1 MNQKGATGEP
11 SSIAQLRKHL
21 APSPQRRGKR
31 HGPTGVYY
39 LLLQPNFL
47 IETRGFVFDSQ
58 IAICMIRS
66 DAIPCCLPRIGLAHD
81 RTSANLRNKR
91 ISLEDATMVNR
102 LCRSALTGF
111 GLLMAALSMPA
122 HAQPS
127 PKTVTLVVPF
137 AAGGGTDTVARLIG
151 EQMSRTLGQTIIIEN
166 VVGGGS
172 TLANDRV
179 ARSAPDGS
187 TVLINHVAL
196 LAAPSLFTNLRYD
209 TKTAFE
215 AVGLVNNAPMVLIGR
230 KSIPGAGPKDFVA
243 WIKAQGDKANFA
255 HGGIGTNSH
264 LCAVMMGNVLGFK
277 PTIVAYRGSAP
288 AIGDLLA
295 GQIDLLWDQVTNA
308 LPQIQAGTLHGIAIT
323 SSERLEQLK
332 DVPTTAELGM
342 PEVSYSMWHGL
353 YVAKGTPIETIG
365 ALNSALRKALSD
377 PGLLEKLKQ
386 LGTVPFPDNELTP
399 EAHARLFAA
408 DMVRVAKLVESSGIK
423 ASEAK

>member
-1 MNQKGATGEP
+1 M
-11 SSIAQLRKHL
+11 
-21 APSPQRRGKR
+21 
-31 HGPTGVYY
+31 Y
-39 LLLQPNFL
+39 
-47 IETRGFVFDSQ
+47 D
-58 IAICMIRS
+58 
-66 DAIPCCLPRIGLAHD
+66 
-81 RTSANLRNKR
+81 NKR
-91 ISLEDATMVNR
+91 ISLEGAMVVNR
-102 LCRSALTGF
+102 LCRNALTGIA
-111 GLLMAALSMPA
+111 LLMSALSMPA
-122 HAQPS
+122 HAQS
-127 PKTVTLVVPF
+127 SAKTVTFVVPF

-151 EQMSRTLGQTIIIEN
+151 EQMSRTLGQTIVIEN

-215 AVGLVNNAPMVLIGR
+215 PVGLVNNAPMVLIGR
-230 KSIPGAGPKDFVA
+230 KSIPGAGPKDYLT

-277 PTIVAYRGSAP
+277 PTIVAYRGSGP
-288 AIGDLLA
+288 AIGDMLA

-323 SSERLEQLK
+323 SPERLEQLK

-342 PEVSYSMWHGL
+342 PEVSYTMWHGL
-353 YVAKGTPIETIG
+353 YVAKGTPVETIG

-377 PGLLEKLKQ
+377 PVLLEKLKQ
-386 LGTVPFPDNELTP
+386 LGTLPFPDNELTP

>member
-1 MNQKGATGEP
+1 M
-11 SSIAQLRKHL
+11 
-21 APSPQRRGKR
+21 
-31 HGPTGVYY
+31 
-39 LLLQPNFL
+39 
-47 IETRGFVFDSQ
+47 IE
-58 IAICMIRS
+58 
-66 DAIPCCLPRIGLAHD
+66 
-81 RTSANLRNKR
+81 RTSATMRHDYKRLGEDAAVIHR
-91 ISLEDATMVNR
+91 ISR
-102 LCRSALTGF
+102 RALMGS
-111 GLLMAALSMPA
+111 GLLLAALA
-122 HAQPS
+122 TQGHAQSS
-127 PKTVTLVVPF
+127 PKTVTLVVPY

-151 EQMSRTLGQTIIIEN
+151 ERMSGALGQTFIIEN

-179 ARSAPDGS
+179 ARSTPDGS
-187 TVLINHVAL
+187 TILINHVAL

-215 AVGLVNNAPMVLIGR
+215 PVGLVNNAPMVLIGR
-230 KSIPGAGPKDFVA
+230 KTIPGAQPKDFVA

-277 PTIVAYRGSAP
+277 PTVVAYRGSAP

-323 SSERLEQLK
+323 SSKRLEQLK

-342 PEVSYSMWHGL
+342 PEVSYTMWHGL
-353 YVAKGTPIETIG
+353 YVAKGTPKETVG

-377 PGLLEKLKQ
+377 PVLLEKLTQ
-386 LGTVPFPDNELTP
+386 LGTLPFPEAELTP
-399 EAHARLFAA
+399 EAHARLFAS
-408 DMVRVAKLVESSGIK
+408 DLPRVAKLVESSGVR
-423 ASEAK
+423 ATEAK

>member
-1 MNQKGATGEP
+1 M
-11 SSIAQLRKHL
+11 
-21 APSPQRRGKR
+21 
-31 HGPTGVYY
+31 Y
-39 LLLQPNFL
+39 
-47 IETRGFVFDSQ
+47 D
-58 IAICMIRS
+58 
-66 DAIPCCLPRIGLAHD
+66 
-81 RTSANLRNKR
+81 NKR

-111 GLLMAALSMPA
+111 GLLMSALSMPA
-122 HAQPS
+122 HAQSS

-196 LAAPSLFTNLRYD
+196 LAAPSLFTDLRYD

-230 KSIPGAGPKDFVA
+230 KSIPGAGPKDFVD

-342 PEVSYSMWHGL
+342 PEVTYSMWHGL
-353 YVAKGTPIETIG
+353 YVAKGTPIQTIG

-386 LGTVPFPDNELTP
+386 LGTLPFPDNELTP

-408 DMVRVAKLVESSGIK
+408 DMLRVAKLVESSGIK
-423 ASEAK
+423 ATEAK

>member
-1 MNQKGATGEP
+1 M
-11 SSIAQLRKHL
+11 
-21 APSPQRRGKR
+21 
-31 HGPTGVYY
+31 V
-39 LLLQPNFL
+39 
-47 IETRGFVFDSQ
+47 D
-58 IAICMIRS
+58 
-66 DAIPCCLPRIGLAHD
+66 
-81 RTSANLRNKR
+81 NKR
-91 ISLEDATMVNR
+91 ISLEGAFMFNP
-102 LCRSALTGF
+102 LCRSALAGIA
-111 GLLMAALSMPA
+111 LLMFALSMPA

-215 AVGLVNNAPMVLIGR
+215 PVGLVNNAPMVLIGR
-230 KSIPGAGPKDFVA
+230 KSIPGAGPEDYLT

-277 PTIVAYRGSAP
+277 PTIVAYRGSGP

-323 SSERLEQLK
+323 SPERLEQLK

-342 PEVSYSMWHGL
+342 PEVSYTMWHGL
-353 YVAKGTPIETIG
+353 YVAKGTPVETIG

-386 LGTVPFPDNELTP
+386 LGTLPFPDNELTP

>member
-1 MNQKGATGEP
+1 
-11 SSIAQLRKHL
+11 
-21 APSPQRRGKR
+21 
-31 HGPTGVYY
+31 
-39 LLLQPNFL
+39 
-47 IETRGFVFDSQ
+47 
-58 IAICMIRS
+58 
-66 DAIPCCLPRIGLAHD
+66 
-81 RTSANLRNKR
+81 
-91 ISLEDATMVNR
+91 MVNR
-102 LCRSALTGF
+102 LWWSVLAGFAL
-111 GLLMAALSMPA
+111 LISALSMPA
-122 HAQPS
+122 YAQPS
-127 PKTVTLVVPF
+127 AKTVTLVVPF
-137 AAGGGTDTVARLIG
+137 AAGGGTDTIARLIG
-151 EQMSRTLGQTIIIEN
+151 EQMSRTLGQAVIIEN

-209 TKTAFE
+209 TRTAFE
-215 AVGLVNNAPMVLIGR
+215 PVGLVNNAPMVLIGR
-230 KSIPGAGPKDFVA
+230 KSIPGVGPKDYVA
-243 WIKAQGDKANFA
+243 WIKAQGDRANFA

-323 SSERLEQLK
+323 SSERLEQLQ

-353 YVAKGTPIETIG
+353 YVAKGTPVETIA
-365 ALNSALRKALSD
+365 ALNSALRKALAD

-386 LGTVPFPDNELTP
+386 LGTLPFPGHELTP

-408 DMVRVAKLVESSGIK
+408 DMIRVAKLVESSGIK